1 MTTPTLLNA
10 GTQLYPLIGVTTPSN
25 TLTQI
30 AFFSMPSSGVMAL
43 DFIVKGER
51 TGATLGAYAAR
62 RQITAVNSAG
72 TITIPLD
79 EVVGTDYNPSG
90 YGGVTVTV
98 VTGGIAVNV
107 TGPAGV
113 EVKWKFIGGAVL

>member
-1 MTTPTLLNA
+1 MTTPSLLNA
-10 GTQLYPLIGVTTPSN
+10 GTQLYPLISVTTPSD

-30 AFFSMPSSGVMAL
+30 AFYSMPTSGVLAL
-43 DFIVKGER
+43 DFVVKGER
-51 TGATLGAYAAR
+51 TGSTLGAYAAR

-72 TITIPLD
+72 TITIPGD
-79 EVVGTDYNPSG
+79 EVIGTDYNPSA

-113 EVKWKFIGGAVL
+113 EVKWKLAPLAVL